1 MFTHTHTPQNGYGMV
16 WVKFWPEII
25 PMGQLWP
32 LWFLRDAEVLS
43 GTFMEKDHP
52 DPIPYARRTQA
63 RGRLGAS
70 IHLLDAS
77 WKV

>member
-1 MFTHTHTPQNGYGMV
+1 
-16 WVKFWPEII
+16 
-25 PMGQLWP
+25 MGQIWP